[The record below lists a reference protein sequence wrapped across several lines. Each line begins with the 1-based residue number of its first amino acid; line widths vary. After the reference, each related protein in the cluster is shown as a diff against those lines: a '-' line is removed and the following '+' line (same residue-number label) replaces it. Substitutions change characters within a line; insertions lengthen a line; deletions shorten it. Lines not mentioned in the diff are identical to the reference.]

1 MPREWTARTHGK
13 PQLTA
18 GERTVTVGG
27 YCSHTGNLKSGWTV
41 CWFHATV
48 ASVTTDT
55 EVPERRTQAQRTA
68 STQAK
73 LLDAAI
79 DCLVDLGFAKTS
91 TQEIARRAGVSRG
104 AQLHHFPTKE
114 SLVIAA
120 VERLV
125 DKRLAEILDARPDAE
140 SGPEILSEAFSG
152 PLFYAALELWVAAR
166 TDPALHEA
174 MLPLERRVA
183 DAIQGG
189 AQIVMG
195 SRMSPESIELSVELA
210 RGLAVSALFRTP
222 EADTQLRA
230 RLLPVWSE
238 KVMDS

>member
-1 MPREWTARTHGK
+1 M
-13 PQLTA
+13 
-18 GERTVTVGG
+18 
-27 YCSHTGNLKSGWTV
+27 
-41 CWFHATV
+41 
-48 ASVTTDT
+48 TTDT
-55 EVPERRTQAQRTA
+55 GLNNAEPTGRRTQAERTA
-68 STQAK
+68 GTRAK

-79 DCLVDLGFAKTS
+79 DCLVELGFAKTS

-104 AQLHHFPTKE
+104 AQLHHFPSKE

-120 VERLV
+120 VEHLV
-125 DKRLAEILDARPDAE
+125 DRRLSEILEAEPDPGR
-140 SGPEILSEAFSG
+140 GPEILADAFSG

-174 MLPLERRVA
+174 MIPLERRVA
-183 DAIQGG
+183 EAIQGG

-222 EADTQLRA
+222 EADAQLRE
-230 RLLPVWSE
+230 RLLPIWSD
-238 KVMDS
+238 KVMTR

>member
-1 MPREWTARTHGK
+1 M
-13 PQLTA
+13 
-18 GERTVTVGG
+18 
-27 YCSHTGNLKSGWTV
+27 
-41 CWFHATV
+41 
-48 ASVTTDT
+48 TTDT
-55 EVPERRTQAQRTA
+55 GLDDAGFDGAPPTERRTQAERTA
-68 STQAK
+68 GTRAK

-79 DCLVDLGFAKTS
+79 DCLVELGFAKTS

-114 SLVIAA
+114 SLLIAA
-120 VERLV
+120 VEHLV
-125 DKRLAEILDARPDAE
+125 DRRLSEILEAEPDPE
-140 SGPEILSEAFSG
+140 RGPEILADAFSG
-152 PLFYAALELWVAAR
+152 PLFHAALELWVAAR

-174 MLPLERRVA
+174 MIPLERRVA
-183 DAIQGG
+183 EAIQGG

-222 EADTQLRA
+222 EADAQLRG
-230 RLLPVWSE
+230 RLLPIWSE